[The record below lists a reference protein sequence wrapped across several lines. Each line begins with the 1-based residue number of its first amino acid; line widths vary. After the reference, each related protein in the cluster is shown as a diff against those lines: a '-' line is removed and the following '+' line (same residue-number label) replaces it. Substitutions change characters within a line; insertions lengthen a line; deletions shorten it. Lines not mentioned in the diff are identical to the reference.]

1 MPDMILL
8 GAGASM
14 NAGIPTAYKMSIEIS
29 KQITQF
35 AAPYGDTGLFNEL
48 KKFAFF
54 VAGGMLLRQ
63 GSMGKDPF
71 YGVNV
76 EELFQA
82 LQMLKEKNRLVISG
96 LVTWHPEIE
105 ELWRKKSGV
114 NSDAY
119 EQFFQDLERLFARAL
134 INLTNIPDPAKVSYL
149 RPLLQPL
156 SHQNKLVV
164 ATLNYDRSFEI
175 MADQVGQAYTSV
187 INDISV
193 LQQPDGL
200 FLLKVHGSIDWKV
213 GETPTSSSHPLAI
226 PLVRQATATEM
237 NDRNYSPG
245 IIFGAG
251 NKLTAEGPYL
261 GLLRAFQQELAAA
274 SRLTIVG
281 YSFADEHINEFIGR
295 WINSNVS
302 HVLTIIDPTF
312 PNASIFSQRLQ
323 ASCVSRITHIAEPA
337 NIGLALAF
345 P

>member
-8 GAGASM
+8 GAGASRD
-14 NAGIPTAYKMSIEIS
+14 ADIPTAYDMSIKIS
-29 KQITQF
+29 EQITQF
-35 AAPYGDTGLFNEL
+35 AAPYGDAGLFNKL

-63 GSMGKDPF
+63 GSIGENPF

-105 ELWRKKSGV
+105 ALWREKSG
-114 NSDAY
+114 NSIKPY

-134 INLTNIPDPAKVSYL
+134 INLTNITDPDTVSYL
-149 RPLLQPL
+149 RPLRRPL
-156 SHQNKLVV
+156 SYQNKLVV
-164 ATLNYDRSFEI
+164 ATLNYDRSFEV
-175 MADQVGQAYTSV
+175 MADANSQPYISV
-187 INDISV
+187 INDITV
-193 LQQPDGL
+193 LQQDHGL
-200 FLLKVHGSIDWKV
+200 FLLKVHGSIDWQT
-213 GETPTSSSHPLAI
+213 EYTTSTPSAPISIQTI
-226 PLVRQATATEM
+226 RQATALEM
-237 NDRNYSPG
+237 AEQGYSPG

-261 GLLRAFQQELAAA
+261 ELLRAFQQELAAA
-274 SRLTIVG
+274 TRLVVIG

-295 WINSNVS
+295 WLNADVTHTLIIVDPGFPGANSFAQFLHS
-302 HVLTIIDPTF
+302 EC
-312 PNASIFSQRLQ
+312 SG
-323 ASCVSRITHIAEPA
+323 RITHISQPA
-337 NIGLALAF
+337 STGLAVAF

>member
-1 MPDMILL
+1 MPDVILL
-8 GAGASM
+8 GAGASRD
-14 NAGIPTAYKMSIEIS
+14 AKIPTAYEMSIKIS
-29 KQITQF
+29 EQITQF
-35 AAPYGDTGLFNEL
+35 ADRYGDAGLFDEL
-48 KKFAFF
+48 KRFDLF

-63 GSMGKDPF
+63 GDMGENPF

-82 LQMLKEKNRLVISG
+82 LQMLKAKNRLVISG

-105 ELWRKKSGV
+105 ALWRKKSGGK
-114 NSDAY
+114 SGAY
-119 EQFFQDLERLFARAL
+119 EQFFEDLTRLFARAL
-134 INLTNIPDPAKVSYL
+134 INLTNILDPASVSYL
-149 RPLLQPL
+149 QPLLRPL
-156 SHQNKLVV
+156 SSQNKLVV

-187 INDISV
+187 INDTSV

-200 FLLKVHGSIDWKV
+200 FLLKVHGSIDWKAE
-213 GETPTSSSHPLAI
+213 ETPTSSSSPLAI
-226 PLVRQATATEM
+226 PSVRQATATEM
-237 NDRNYSPG
+237 NGRNYSPG

-302 HVLTIIDPTF
+302 HVLTIVDPTF